1 MQHTPTAQVGF
12 VASTSVADAFS
23 SSIGVSR
30 LSQLQPSATWSP
42 ARAPCAVAKVY
53 CFSFFTTAFSLS
65 PTLTVSASALV
76 KPSTSIRI
84 EVIAG
89 FSCTKR

>member
-1 MQHTPTAQVGF
+1 MQVGF
-12 VASTSVADAFS
+12 VASTSVAVAEAVS
-23 SSIGVSR
+23 SSFGVSK
-30 LSQLQPSATWSP
+30 LSQLQPSATRSP
-42 ARAPCAVAKVY
+42 ARAPCAVAKAY

-84 EVIAG
+84 EVTAD